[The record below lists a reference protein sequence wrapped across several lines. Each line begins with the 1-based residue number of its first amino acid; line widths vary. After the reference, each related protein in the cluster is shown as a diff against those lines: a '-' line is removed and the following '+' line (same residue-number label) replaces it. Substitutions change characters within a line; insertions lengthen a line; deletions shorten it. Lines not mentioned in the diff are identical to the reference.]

1 VVPKTDDQPAE
12 LRLAVQGFVRR
23 FGLLRDDRTPCG
35 EPLTV
40 SHGHALMI
48 LLERG
53 EGAPVVQRD
62 LARALGLDKSSVAR
76 LCSRMERARH
86 IEQRRSELDG
96 RAREI
101 TLTEKGE
108 RVARRVDAE
117 SRARFSRVLDAIPTK
132 QRAVVVEAVKLLES
146 AVRTIEASS

>member
-1 VVPKTDDQPAE
+1 MPKTDTQSAE
-12 LRLAVQGFVRR
+12 LRLAVQGFVRQ

-48 LLERG
+48 LLEHR
-53 EGAPVVQRD
+53 EESPVVQRD
-62 LARALGLDKSSVAR
+62 LANALGLDKSSVAR
-76 LCSRMERARH
+76 LCARMERARH
-86 IEQRRSELDG
+86 IAQRRSELDG

-117 SRARFSRVLDAIPTK
+117 SRARFSRVLDAIPAK